1 MKRGVA
7 AATVLMALLG
17 VADRLDPV
25 RAGLN
30 GVYFPNL
37 TWSDPPAISALD
49 PQPSTAR
56 LADAWHGAPPRQ
68 FSATWTG
75 WFIVLSEG
83 SYTFATISNAGS
95 WVYVDGELLVDNGR
109 PREASSGATGSRGLT
124 RGVHAIHIRYAG
136 DGAPFDLRVLWA
148 RAGQPLEM
156 MPAWAFTP
164 RRVSV
169 TGFAMSV
176 ALRRSLAGA
185 EWVWVGALV
194 LWGFTAVWSA
204 WAKLQAWLEFQG
216 VWPALKWVLAGSLIL
231 NLAGIWW
238 GLPGGSWA
246 PDELVPVLV
255 KEAAARHFAHGWFD
269 RYPPFHYY
277 VLTAAFSP
285 LFLLEW
291 LGRIDLTAPAPYAV
305 LAVIGRLVSIVAAL
319 GTLIAAFA
327 AGARAFGTRA
337 GVFAAAMLALVT
349 PFVYYA
355 KTANLD
361 APYLFWFALSLWFY
375 LRVLDD
381 LQLSDFIGFAACAT
395 FAICTKDQA
404 YGLYLATPFVI
415 LHRMWRVNRTA
426 GEPRP
431 LMQALL
437 DARLATAGLVGVGL
451 FVAGHNL
458 VFNMS
463 GFAAHVRYIT
473 GAGSETYRDFEPT
486 VAGRIA
492 LLRQSA
498 NLVRVAWGW
507 PMYLVSAGGLILAMV
522 TPRHR
527 RVALW
532 LTLPIVSYYLGFINV
547 VLYTYDRFM
556 LPVCLVLSLF
566 GGLAC
571 DRWLSSRWQ
580 GRTWRIAALGAV
592 FACTTMYAAT
602 VDLLMLRDS
611 RYMVEQWIA
620 ERARAEDLVGF
631 VFPLQYYPRLERFPF
646 KEITGV
652 GQLAH
657 DRPTYFVLNADYARA
672 EPADSEIGRLIAGL
686 RSGALGYGMAFQY
699 REPGPWPWL
708 PGAPRDLVG
717 DRVETPITSVLRYV
731 NPQFEVFKRGS

>member
-1 MKRGVA
+1 MKRAVA
-7 AATVLMALLG
+7 VATVLVGLLG
-17 VADRLDPV
+17 LADRLDPV
-25 RAGLN
+25 RAGLS

-37 TWSDPPAISALD
+37 TWSDPPSVSALD

-68 FSATWTG
+68 FSAAWTG
-75 WFIVLSEG
+75 WFIVVNEG
-83 SYTFATISNAGS
+83 SYTFATISHAGS
-95 WVYVDGELLVDNGR
+95 WVYVDGELLVDNGG
-109 PREASSGATGSRGLT
+109 PRTLSRGATGSRGLT
-124 RGVHAIHIRYAG
+124 RGVHAIHVRYAG

-148 RAGQPLEM
+148 RAGQPLDL
-156 MPAWAFTP
+156 MPAWALTP
-164 RRVSV
+164 RRVGV
-169 TGFAMSV
+169 TGFALSV

-185 EWVWVGALV
+185 EWLWVSVFV
-194 LWGFTAVWSA
+194 LWALASAWSA
-204 WAKLQAWLEFQG
+204 WTRLQSWLELQG

-231 NLAGIWW
+231 NLVGIWW

-246 PDELVPVLV
+246 PDELVPALV
-255 KEAAARHFAHGWFD
+255 QEAAARHFAHGWFD

-277 VLTAAFSP
+277 VLTVAFSP
-285 LFLLEW
+285 LLLLEW
-291 LGRIDLTAPAPYAV
+291 LGRIDLSAPAPYAM
-305 LAVIGRLVSIVAAL
+305 LAVIGRLVSIAAAL

-375 LRVLDD
+375 LRVLEDQ
-381 LQLSDFIGFAACAT
+381 QLSDFIGFAACAT

-404 YGLYLATPFVI
+404 YGLYLAAPFVI
-415 LHRMWRVNRTA
+415 LHRMWRVNHTA

-437 DARLATAGLVGVGL
+437 DPRLATAGLVGIGL

-458 VFNMS
+458 LFNIS
-463 GFAAHVRYIT
+463 GFEAHVRYIT

-486 VAGRIA
+486 AAGRVA
-492 LLRQSA
+492 LLRQSVD
-498 NLVRVAWGW
+498 LVRVAWGW
-507 PMYLVSAGGLILAMV
+507 PMFLVSIGGVIIA
-522 TPRHR
+522 TADARYR

-532 LTLPIVSYYLGFINV
+532 LALPVVSYYLGFINV

-556 LPVCLVLSLF
+556 LPVCFVLSLF

-571 DRWLSSRWQ
+571 DQLLSSRAS
-580 GRTWRIAALGAV
+580 GRTWRIAGLGAV
-592 FACTTMYAAT
+592 FACTTLYAAT
-602 VDLLMLRDS
+602 VDMLMLRDS
-611 RYMVEQWIA
+611 RYAVEQWIA
-620 ERARAEDLVGF
+620 ERVRPAELVGF
-631 VFPLQYYPRLERFPF
+631 VFPLQYYPRLDRFPL
-646 KEITGV
+646 KEIADA
-652 GQLAH
+652 GQLAR
-657 DRPTYFVLNADYARA
+657 DRPTYFVVNADYARA
-672 EPADSEIGRLIAGL
+672 EPADSEIGRLLAGL
-686 RSGALGYGMAFQY
+686 RSGALGYRLAFQY

-717 DRVETPITSVLRYV
+717 NRLETRITSVLRYV
-731 NPQFEVFKRGS
+731 NSQFEVFKRGS